1 MTTWPLYW
9 LKAACPPDSA
19 VSVNAGAGPPASA
32 ANAVDAMAIA
42 AKAQPLKNFAVEC
55 FIDISSCIGNEA

>member
-1 MTTWPLYW
+1 
-9 LKAACPPDSA
+9 
-19 VSVNAGAGPPASA
+19 
-32 ANAVDAMAIA
+32 VDAMAIA